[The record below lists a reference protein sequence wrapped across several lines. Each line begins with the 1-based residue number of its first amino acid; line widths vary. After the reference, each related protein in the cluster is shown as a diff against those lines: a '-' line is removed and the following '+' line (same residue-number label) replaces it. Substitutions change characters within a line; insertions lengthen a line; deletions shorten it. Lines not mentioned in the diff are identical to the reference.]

1 MMKSIIRLISLFFIL
16 VLAQGSCIK
25 ETPRPPAEI
34 GLEEV
39 NLGCDSTKYA
49 DWETSEYILPFPVGK
64 AYAIGLSHCSGS
76 YHGIGLPDQF
86 AIDFNMDIGT
96 KIIASR
102 AGEVIFVEESGYD
115 GEFPNNKV
123 VIQHADGTYLQYMH
137 LTHNGAAVEVGQRIN
152 KGQLI
157 AYSGSTGLAGYPHL
171 HFVATVND
179 SWEYPYTSFPT
190 TFSNTRANGLSL
202 RQGERYKALPY

>member
-1 MMKSIIRLISLFFIL
+1 MGVLLILCWAC
-16 VLAQGSCIK
+16 VR
-25 ETPRPPAEI
+25 ETPRPPRDI
-34 GLEEV
+34 DLEEA
-39 NLGCDSTKYA
+39 NLGCDSAKYD
-49 DWETSEYILPFPVGK
+49 DWETSEYILPFPVGQS
-64 AYAIGLSHCSGS
+64 YAIGLSHCSGS

-86 AIDFNMDIGT
+86 AIDFNMTIGS

-123 VIQHADGTYLQYMH
+123 VIRHADGTYLHYMH
-137 LTHNGAAVEVGQRIN
+137 LTHNGSEVEVGQRID

-171 HFVATVND
+171 HFVATSND
-179 SWEYPYTSFPT
+179 SWEYPTYISFPT
-190 TFSNTRANGLSL
+190 TFSNTRENRLSL
-202 RQGERYKALPY
+202 QQGERYDALPY